1 MKKISI
7 VFVATLSLAAF
18 SGCKKKGDCASTIK
32 SSVDRMMAQ
41 DKAKEKDMPA
51 DMKKKMD
58 EMANEMASKM
68 EAAMTKACVDD
79 KWSAD
84 ALKCINDAKTEDD
97 FDKCESKLTPEQQAS
112 AKKAMAA
119 AMGMGDMDKEA
130 PKPVEGSA
138 EAPAEGSAAPAE
150 GSAAPA
156 EGSAAAADGSAA
168 PAAAGGD
175 LPADCARY
183 RDDIGKLA
191 TCEKLPQQSRDA
203 MKKSYDALSKS
214 WANLPA
220 ASRDA
225 ANTACKSAADS
236 VEKTGKSLCGW

>member
-32 SSVDRMMAQ
+32 STIDRMMAQ
-41 DKAKEKDMPA
+41 DKSKEKDMPA

-58 EMANEMASKM
+58 EMASKMASTM
-68 EAAMTKACVDD
+68 ETAMTKACVDD

-84 ALKCINDAKTEDD
+84 ALKCMNDAKTEDD
-97 FDKCESKLTPEQQAS
+97 MDKCESKLTPEQQAN

-119 AMGMGDMDKEA
+119 AMGMGDMDEA

-138 EAPAEGSAAPAE
+138 AAPAEGSAAAPAE

-156 EGSAAAADGSAA
+156 EGGSAA
-168 PAAAGGD
+168 MAAPAGGGD

-183 RDDIGKLA
+183 KDDIGKLA
-191 TCEKLPQQSRDA
+191 TCDKLPQQSRDA
-203 MKKSYDALSKS
+203 LKKGFDTMSAS

-220 ASRDA
+220 ASKDA
-225 ANTACKSAADS
+225 ANTACKTAADS
-236 VEKTGKSLCGW
+236 VEKTGKTVCGW